1 MVWKESIP
9 ISMSKV
15 LPCLVLGHTTALLA
29 QQVRKLESP
38 VALFSSEWAST
49 TDLLSFGGRA
59 VNGMQ
64 SFHSFNPNN
73 QEPRYLAFKEK
84 FIRRFGYAPSF
95 ATILSYDA
103 ASYLFAGLSKKSD
116 ETSLKKALLD
126 VRRFPCLQSEMTL
139 DSYGDVERKLFL
151 TVIGNGRFEVVE

>member
-1 MVWKESIP
+1 M
-9 ISMSKV
+9 
-15 LPCLVLGHTTALLA
+15 A
-29 QQVRKLESP
+29 QQIRKLESP

-84 FIRRFGYAPSF
+84 FIGRFGYAPSF
-95 ATILSYDA
+95 ATVLSYDA
-103 ASYLFAGLSKKSD
+103 VSYLFAGLSKSTD

-126 VRRFPCLQSEMTL
+126 VRRFPGLQSEMTL

-151 TVIGNGRFEVVE
+151 TVIEDGQFKVVD